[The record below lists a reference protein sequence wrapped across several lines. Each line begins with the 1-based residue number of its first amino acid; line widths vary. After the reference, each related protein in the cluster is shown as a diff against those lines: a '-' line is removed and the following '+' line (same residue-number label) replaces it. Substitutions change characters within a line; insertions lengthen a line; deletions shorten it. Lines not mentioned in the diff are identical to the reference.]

1 MTISVYERAAEAAR
15 YINAKAQG
23 RAPRVAIV
31 LGSGLGGVADAIS
44 DPVEIPYDEIPH
56 FPVSTVDGHA
66 GKLIIGSCGGSEVVA
81 MKGRFHFYE
90 GYPMDQVTLPVRTFA
105 LMGIRSL
112 VLTNAA
118 GGAAPGLS
126 AGDLMLITDHINMM
140 GHNPLLGPNDDRF
153 GPRFPDMTAVY
164 TPAYTD
170 AARELARGMGIELA
184 EGVYLALSGP
194 TYETPAEVRMLRG
207 LGADA
212 LGMSTVPEAI
222 VARHCGMK
230 IVAFSCI
237 TNVAAGLADQEIN
250 HDEVMEVGKRAGEQL
265 SRLIIGLLPRLAAAE
280 AGSEEKP

>member
-1 MTISVYERAAEAAR
+1 LTIPVYERATEAAR

-44 DPVEIPYDEIPH
+44 DPVEIPYEEVPH
-56 FPVSTVDGHA
+56 FPTSTVPGHA
-66 GKLIIGSCGGSEVVA
+66 GKLVIGSCGGTEVVA

-90 GYPMDQVTLPVRTFA
+90 GYPMDEVTLPIRTFA

-126 AGDLMLITDHINMM
+126 AGDLLLITDHINMM

-153 GPRFPDMTAVY
+153 GPRFPDMTTVY
-164 TPAYTD
+164 TPAYRE
-170 AARELARGMGIELA
+170 AAREVASGMGLELA

-237 TNVAAGLADQEIN
+237 TNVAAGLVEQEIN

-265 SRLIIGLLPRLAAAE
+265 SQLIIGLLPRLASA
-280 AGSEEKP
+280 EEKA